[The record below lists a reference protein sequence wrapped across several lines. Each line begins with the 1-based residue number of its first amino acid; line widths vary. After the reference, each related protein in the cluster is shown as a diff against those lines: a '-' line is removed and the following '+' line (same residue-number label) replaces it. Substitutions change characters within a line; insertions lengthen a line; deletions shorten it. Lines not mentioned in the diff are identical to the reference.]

1 MSRPTLICLEL
12 PAEHR
17 FLNIAGACVE
27 ALLERIEDVPD
38 RGMVVYGVQ
47 LAVQET
53 CANIVDHAYRDQKD
67 GRIRLE
73 LALHADP
80 RRLEIDIYDSGRPFD
95 PSRVREPDLEH
106 AQERGYGLFLMRKLM
121 DGVTYERRNECNH
134 WRLVKNLPS

>member
-1 MSRPTLICLEL
+1 MSEPIVICLEL

-17 FLNIAGACVE
+17 FLNIAGACIE
-27 ALLERIEDVPD
+27 ALLERINDVPD
-38 RGMVVYGVQ
+38 RGMVSYGLQ

-53 CANIVDHAYRDQKD
+53 CANIVDHAYRGMAG

-73 LALHADP
+73 IALRADP

-95 PSRVREPDLEH
+95 PSQAREPDLEH

-121 DGVTYERRNECNH
+121 DVVTYERQDNCNH
-134 WRLVKNLPS
+134 WRLARNL

>member
-1 MSRPTLICLEL
+1 MNQPTVICLEL

-17 FLNIAGACVE
+17 FLNIAAACIE
-27 ALLERIEDVPD
+27 ALLERINDVSD
-38 RGMVVYGVQ
+38 RGMVSYGLQ

-53 CANIVDHAYRDQKD
+53 CANIVDHAYRDQEG

-73 LALHADP
+73 FALHADP
-80 RRLEIDIYDSGRPFD
+80 RRLEIHVYDSGRPFD

-121 DGVTYERRNECNH
+121 DVVTYERQDERNH